1 MDTALHI
8 AAFLVLGV
16 LLGAGYFA
24 VLRIEVRRIVG
35 APSAR
40 YVMLIHVARLA
51 AAGLVF
57 WVVAQSGAAALL
69 AALGGFT
76 LALAT
81 LKPLSTP

>member
-1 MDTALHI
+1 MEMALHI
-8 AAFLVLGV
+8 ATFLVLGV

-24 VLRIEVRRIVG
+24 VLRIEVGRIAG
-35 APSAR
+35 GQSAR
-40 YVMLIHVARLA
+40 YAILIHVSRLA
-51 AAGLVF
+51 AAALAF
-57 WVVAQSGAAALL
+57 WLVAQFGAAALL

>member
-1 MDTALHI
+1 MDKALHI
-8 AAFLVLGV
+8 AAFVVIGV

-35 APSAR
+35 GLPAR
-40 YVMLIHVARLA
+40 YAILIHVARLA

-57 WVVAQSGAAALL
+57 WVVAQFGAAALL
-69 AALGGFT
+69 AALAGFT

-81 LKPLSTP
+81 LKPLSTS

>member
-1 MDTALHI
+1 MDKALHI
-8 AAFLVLGV
+8 AAFVVIGV

-35 APSAR
+35 GLPAR
-40 YVMLIHVARLA
+40 YAILIHLARLA

-57 WVVAQSGAAALL
+57 WVVAQFGAAALL
-69 AALGGFT
+69 AALAGFT

-81 LKPLSTP
+81 LKPLSTS